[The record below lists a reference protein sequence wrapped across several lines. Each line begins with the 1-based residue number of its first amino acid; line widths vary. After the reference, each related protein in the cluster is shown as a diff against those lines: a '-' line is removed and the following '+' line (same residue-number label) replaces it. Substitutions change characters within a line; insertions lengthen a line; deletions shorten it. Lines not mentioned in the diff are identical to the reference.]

1 MHDAD
6 DPMASGTDGPCST
19 TCPGTKAA
27 SLNIPCQ
34 GDECCGGPTSAYSVY
49 LSGDIDVLKQLLRRV
64 TESELKRLAYDY
76 DQLIKPCMTHFIAYC
91 GDRYYQAS
99 AYGTSTN
106 NQGTQGLKSCTLK
119 IALKDK
125 TETYTC
131 ENLQTLPAK
140 HVQLEVLSMD
150 KLIRSEESFNE
161 ELATSYDIINDNT
174 QGSNDWTVSKSY
186 QLTTSFS
193 SSWSTEFGFDIRIT
207 LGVETEVGAVFA
219 KAKNTFQLS
228 TGFSFSAGF
237 KQTKGQDVS
246 ETFDVK
252 TVAAPGTKVET
263 RFFKSEMPVKINW
276 RANILVN
283 GYMCTLRIL
292 LIHLF

>member
-1 MHDAD
+1 
-6 DPMASGTDGPCST
+6 
-19 TCPGTKAA
+19 
-27 SLNIPCQ
+27 
-34 GDECCGGPTSAYSVY
+34 
-49 LSGDIDVLKQLLRRV
+49 
-64 TESELKRLAYDY
+64 
-76 DQLIKPCMTHFIAYC
+76 
-91 GDRYYQAS
+91 
-99 AYGTSTN
+99 
-106 NQGTQGLKSCTLK
+106 
-119 IALKDK
+119 
-125 TETYTC
+125 
-131 ENLQTLPAK
+131 
-140 HVQLEVLSMD
+140 MD

-174 QGSNDWTVSKSY
+174 HGSTDQTVSKSY
-186 QLTTSFS
+186 LLKTSFS

-283 GYMCTLRIL
+283 GYVHIEDHAERNVVKKSDPELGQVLTYDERKIFAFGTWDFGDRKTLIARSQSYDTNENPISQPVDDTVQVD
-292 LIHLF
+292 